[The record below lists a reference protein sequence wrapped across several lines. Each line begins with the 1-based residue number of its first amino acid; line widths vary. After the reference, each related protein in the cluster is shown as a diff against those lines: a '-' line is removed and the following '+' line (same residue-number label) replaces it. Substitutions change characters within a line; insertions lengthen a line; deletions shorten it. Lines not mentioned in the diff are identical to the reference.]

1 MSDNTFVLEW
11 FVSQFEVAEWANKD
25 AYKEH
30 QLMSKQKLKILK
42 PWRTIAQDYFKTY
55 KKVWYLSIRGNSR
68 LLHSSVSTPVDIWIQ
83 VFLSR
88 FHRSVKSSM

>member
-1 MSDNTFVLEW
+1 
-11 FVSQFEVAEWANKD
+11 
-25 AYKEH
+25 
-30 QLMSKQKLKILK
+30 MSKQKLKIRK

-55 KKVWYLSIRGNSR
+55 KEVWYLWIRGDLR